1 MASVVARVGV
11 TPSRPNPTATLAGLP
26 PGCSERVPSVL
37 ILDIWLQGSELDG
50 LGILEMVKKK
60 YPHMPVI
67 MISGHGNIETAVSAI
82 KTGAYDFI
90 EKPFKE
96 DRLLLLCQLS
106 QGELC
111 VSDME
116 EILGIRQ
123 PTLSQQL
130 GVLRNEGTVTTRREG
145 KNIYYRVADART
157 LEVLALLYRQYCPEG
172 EK

>member
-1 MASVVARVGV
+1 MKTSHPVL
-11 TPSRPNPTATLAGLP
+11 NP
-26 PGCSERVPSVL
+26 ERL
-37 ILDIWLQGSELDG
+37 REAAAQ
-50 LGILEMVKKK
+50 
-60 YPHMPVI
+60 
-67 MISGHGNIETAVSAI
+67 AVSAL
-82 KTGAYDFI
+82 KVLAN
-90 EKPFKE
+90 E

-145 KNIYYRVADART
+145 KNIYYRVADTRT

-172 EK
+172 ER